1 MQDDLVNMQFQSTLP
16 HRSDSPSDFVLC
28 YLGISIHTPSR
39 ERPVAHHRRQQKHN
53 FNPRSLTGATLAA
66 YKLLLKSTFPS
77 TLPYGSAPGF
87 QREVILSDD
96 FNPRSLAGATS
107 LMCLSK
113 RFGIFQSTLPRGSDR
128 GTYWDGVVID
138 ISIHAPSR
146 ERQQEAEQMRLSYEF
161 QSTLPHG
168 SDTDEMAATLGVS
181 NFNPRSLTGATWC

>member
-66 YKLLLKSTFPS
+66 YKLLLKSTFQS
-77 TLPYGSAPGF
+77 TLPYGSDPGF

-113 RFGIFQSTLPRGSDR
+113 RFGIFQSTLPRGSDPNLANCLLKSAPFQSTLPR
-128 GTYWDGVVID
+128 GSDEKKSAPIPGLR

-146 ERQQEAEQMRLSYEF
+146 ERR
-161 QSTLPHG
+161 
-168 SDTDEMAATLGVS
+168 
-181 NFNPRSLTGATWC
+181 